1 MTSLMK
7 LRMPENALIDDDQP
21 TVSQPVQTK
30 DNKDNSK
37 RDPKK
42 AAAATAAPSANK
54 KTESG
59 KVIRRMSIPGLLAN
73 NNKNNCK
80 KERKTLLGRL
90 SDDLEY
96 LEGLLQVRT
105 IIDLYCISIAN
116 AETTTQLDTTFP
128 LFSPALIFLFA

>member
-21 TVSQPVQTK
+21 PVSQPVQTK
-30 DNKDNSK
+30 DKDNSK

-42 AAAATAAPSANK
+42 APATAPSANK

-59 KVIRRMSIPGLLAN
+59 KVVRRMSIPGLLAN

-105 IIDLYCISIAN
+105 TTIDL
-116 AETTTQLDTTFP
+116 ETCEKKQK
-128 LFSPALIFLFA
+128 SQ